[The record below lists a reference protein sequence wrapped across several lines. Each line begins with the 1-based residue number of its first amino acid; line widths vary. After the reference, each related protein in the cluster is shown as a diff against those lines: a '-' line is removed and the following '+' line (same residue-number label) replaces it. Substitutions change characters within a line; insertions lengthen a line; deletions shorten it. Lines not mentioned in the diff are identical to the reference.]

1 MDMLMSP
8 PLNVFTIIGG
18 IVLGICLIEI
28 VLFLFGGSLS
38 KFFQHDVDVDLDHDI
53 DYHMSHDFDISH
65 DSDIFHLGDVP
76 FIVVLLSLG
85 SFFTMSGFSIHQI
98 ANIFNIPMSNLIAI
112 PASIFVSSFLTYWT
126 TAFWKNLFP
135 NEESYVIGLDELLG
149 QEGKVVIGKGD
160 FNNKVQIAV
169 NDKYNQTH
177 YIMVKSALENISF
190 QQDDKVILI
199 EKYADGSYGAIKEI
213 AFDKEI
219 NEKEKYA

>member
-8 PLNVFTIIGG
+8 PLSVFTIIGG

-28 VLFLFGGSLS
+28 VMFLFGASLS
-38 KFFQHDVDVDLDHDI
+38 KVFHHDVDIDHDI
-53 DYHMSHDFDISH
+53 DYHIDHDFDISH

-85 SFFTMSGFSIHQI
+85 SFFTISGLSIHQL
-98 ANIFNIPMSNLIAI
+98 ANLFNIPMSNLIAI
-112 PASIFVSSFLTYWT
+112 PASIFISSFCTYWT
-126 TAFWKNLFP
+126 TTFWKNLFP
-135 NEESYVIGLDELLG
+135 NEESYAIGLDELLG

-177 YIMVKSALENISF
+177 YIMVKSALEDISF

-199 EKYADGSYGAIKEI
+199 EKYPDGSYGAIKEI

-219 NEKEKYA
+219 KEKEINA